1 MSGWREHL
9 LYLGGAK
16 GGALGGAIVS
26 LYQNGGCDESLSLR
40 ILFRLYSSKITKK
53 IGKLHIWEPRSL
65 EEQILEV
72 IFFSL
77 RLGKSQSTSA
87 QEKYPKTNR
96 GQEISTKGGDYMSI
110 EEMKNVDVRTVDR
123 DRLVDINEIEIDDSL
138 PPKERVAEFLRQ
150 IKNPYCF
157 RVGKVVVK
165 NVYSDDGVS
174 LQERFEQFAR
184 TL

>member
-1 MSGWREHL
+1 
-9 LYLGGAK
+9 
-16 GGALGGAIVS
+16 
-26 LYQNGGCDESLSLR
+26 
-40 ILFRLYSSKITKK
+40 
-53 IGKLHIWEPRSL
+53 
-65 EEQILEV
+65 
-72 IFFSL
+72 
-77 RLGKSQSTSA
+77 
-87 QEKYPKTNR
+87 
-96 GQEISTKGGDYMSI
+96 MSI

-138 PPKERVAEFLRQ
+138 PPKGRDAEFLRQ

-174 LQERFEQFAR
+174 LQERYEQFAR